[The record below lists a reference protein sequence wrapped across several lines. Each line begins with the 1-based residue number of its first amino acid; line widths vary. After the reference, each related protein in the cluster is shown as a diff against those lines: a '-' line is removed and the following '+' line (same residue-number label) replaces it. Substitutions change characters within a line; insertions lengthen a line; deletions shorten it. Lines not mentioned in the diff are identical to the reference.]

1 MFIGSVEI
9 KGLARLAP
17 MAGISNAAYRTV
29 ARECG
34 SALTTSEEIDATGL
48 TRKNTKTRYDIAKY
62 LPEEKP
68 IALQI
73 LGANAE
79 TLVPG
84 AQWLQDQG
92 ADIIDLNMGCPVQKI
107 TKTGR
112 GSAMMK
118 DVKKTAGILEAMR
131 NVLTVPFTIKIRSG
145 WDEKHLNAVEV
156 ARMAEDVGVDAITV
170 HPRTRSQ
177 QFTGLSKWEMISQ
190 VVDAVN
196 IPITGNGDVKSMS
209 DARAMAAETGVESVM
224 IGRAAMGRPWVFD
237 ESFEDL
243 SPAGKYDY
251 QTRVINRHMPLIMEH
266 FPENVGLIQMQRHLS
281 WYAGG
286 RDRVRSFRVELFGAR
301 TYNETRDVFDR
312 YWASV
317 DPAVI
322 RPPFQTGREL
332 EGGSATL
339 V

>member
-1 MFIGSVEI
+1 MFIGNVEV

-73 LGANAE
+73 LGSNAE

-118 DVKKTAGILEAMR
+118 DVDKTAKILEAMR
-131 NVLTVPFTIKIRSG
+131 NVLTIPFTIKIRSG
-145 WDEKHLNAVEV
+145 WDEMHLNAVEV
-156 ARMAEDVGVDAITV
+156 AKMAEDVGVDAITV

-177 QFTGLSKWEMISQ
+177 QFTGLSKWDMISQ

-196 IPITGNGDVKSMS
+196 IPVTGNGDVKSMS
-209 DARAMAAETGVESVM
+209 DARRMAAETGVESVM
-224 IGRAAMGRPWVFD
+224 IGRGAMGKPWVFD

-243 SPAGKYDY
+243 SPAGKYEY
-251 QTRVINRHMPLIMEH
+251 QSRVIDRHMPLIMDH
-266 FPENVGLIQMQRHLS
+266 FPEKVGLIQMQRHLS

-286 RDRVRSFRVELFGAR
+286 RDRVRTFRVELFGAES
-301 TYNETRDVFDR
+301 YQETRDVFDR

-317 DPAVI
+317 DPSVSEQPNMAVI
-322 RPPFQTGREL
+322 
-332 EGGSATL
+332 
-339 V
+339 

>member
-1 MFIGSVEI
+1 MFIGNIEV

-48 TRKNTKTRYDIAKY
+48 TRKNTKTRYDITKY

-118 DVKKTAGILEAMR
+118 DVEKTAKILKAMR
-131 NVLTVPFTIKIRSG
+131 AVLTIPFTIKIRSG
-145 WDEKHLNAVEV
+145 WDETHLNAVEV
-156 ARMAEDVGVDAITV
+156 AKMAEDVGVDAITV

-177 QFTGLSKWEMISQ
+177 QFTGLSKWDMISQ

-196 IPITGNGDVKSMS
+196 VPVTGNGDVKSMS
-209 DARAMAAETGVESVM
+209 DARRMAAETGVESVM
-224 IGRAAMGRPWVFD
+224 IGRGAMGKPWVFD

-243 SPAGKYDY
+243 SPDGKYEY
-251 QTRVINRHMPLIMEH
+251 QTRVINRHMPLIMDH
-266 FPENVGLIQMQRHLS
+266 FPEKVGLIQMQRHLS

-286 RDRVRSFRVELFGAR
+286 RDRVRTFRVELFGAES
-301 TYNETRDVFDR
+301 YQETRDVFDR

-317 DPAVI
+317 DPSVSEQPNVAIV
-322 RPPFQTGREL
+322 
-332 EGGSATL
+332 
-339 V
+339 

>member
-1 MFIGSVEI
+1 MFIGNVEV

-73 LGANAE
+73 LGSNAE

-118 DVKKTAGILEAMR
+118 DVEKTAKILEAMR
-131 NVLTVPFTIKIRSG
+131 AVLTIPFTIKIRSG
-145 WDEKHLNAVEV
+145 WDEMHLNAVEV
-156 ARMAEDVGVDAITV
+156 AKMAEDVGVDAITV

-177 QFTGLSKWEMISQ
+177 QFSGLSKWDMISQ
-190 VVDAVN
+190 VVDSVN
-196 IPITGNGDVKSMS
+196 IPVTGNGDVKSMS
-209 DARAMAAETGVESVM
+209 DARRMAAETGVESVM
-224 IGRAAMGRPWVFD
+224 IGRGAMGKPWVFD

-243 SPAGKYDY
+243 SPAGKYEY
-251 QTRVINRHMPLIMEH
+251 QSRVIDRHMPLIMDH
-266 FPENVGLIQMQRHLS
+266 FPEKVGLIQMQRHLS

-286 RDRVRSFRVELFGAR
+286 RDRVRTFRVELFGAES
-301 TYNETRDVFDR
+301 YQETRDVFDR

-317 DPAVI
+317 DPSVSEQPNVVI
-322 RPPFQTGREL
+322 
-332 EGGSATL
+332 

>member
-1 MFIGSVEI
+1 MFIGNVEV

-17 MAGISNAAYRTV
+17 MAGISNAAYRMV

-118 DVKKTAGILEAMR
+118 DVAKNAKILEAMR
-131 NVLTVPFTIKIRSG
+131 AVLTVPFTIKIRSG
-145 WDEKHLNAVEV
+145 WDEEHLNAVEV
-156 ARMAEDVGVDAITV
+156 AKMAEDVGVDAITV
-170 HPRTRSQ
+170 HPRTRTQ
-177 QFTGLSKWEMISQ
+177 QFSGLSKWEMITQ

-209 DARAMAAETGVESVM
+209 DARRMVAETGVESVM
-224 IGRAAMGRPWVFD
+224 IGRGAMGKPWVFD

-243 SPAGKYDY
+243 SEIDKYEY
-251 QTRVINRHMPLIMEH
+251 QTRVINRHTALIIEL
-266 FPENVGLIQMQRHLS
+266 FPENVGLIQMQKHLS

-286 RDRVRSFRVELFGAR
+286 RDRVRQFRVELFGAD
-301 TYNETRDVFDR
+301 TYEETREIFDR

-317 DPAVI
+317 DPANSEQPNMAAV
-322 RPPFQTGREL
+322 
-332 EGGSATL
+332 
-339 V
+339 

>member
-1 MFIGSVEI
+1 MFIGNVEV

-17 MAGISNAAYRTV
+17 MAGISNAPYRIV

-48 TRKNTKTRYDIAKY
+48 TRENPRTRYDIAKY

-73 LGANAE
+73 LGEAAK

-84 AQWLQDQG
+84 VQYLQDQG
-92 ADIIDLNMGCPVQKI
+92 ADIIDLNMGCPMPKI

-112 GSAMMK
+112 GSALMK
-118 DVKKTAGILEAMR
+118 DVQKTSAILSAMR
-131 NVLTVPFTIKIRSG
+131 RVLTVPFTIKIRSG

-156 ARMAEDVGVDAITV
+156 AKMAEDVGIDAITV
-170 HPRTRSQ
+170 HPRTRAQ
-177 QFTGLSKWEMISQ
+177 RFTGLSRWGMIAQ

-196 IPITGNGDVKSMS
+196 IPVTGNGDVQSMS
-209 DARAMAAETGVESVM
+209 DARRMQASTGCESVM
-224 IGRAAMGRPWVFD
+224 IGRAAMGKPWVFD

-243 SPAGKYDY
+243 SPEGKYEY
-251 QTRVINRHMPLIMEH
+251 QSRVINRHMPLIEDH
-266 FPENVGLIQMQRHLS
+266 FPEHAGLIQMQRHLS

-286 RDRVRSFRVELFGAR
+286 RDRVRAFRVELFATR
-301 TYNETRDVFDR
+301 TYAEARRVFDR
-312 YWASV
+312 YWESV
-317 DPAVI
+317 RPGIAERAEVAAV
-322 RPPFQTGREL
+322 
-332 EGGSATL
+332 

>member
-1 MFIGSVEI
+1 MFIGNVEV

-17 MAGISNAAYRTV
+17 MAGISNAAFRMV

-34 SALTTSEEIDATGL
+34 SELTTSEEIDAQGIF
-48 TRKNTKTRYDIAKY
+48 RKNTKTRYDIAKY

-73 LGANAE
+73 LGADAE

-92 ADIIDLNMGCPVQKI
+92 ADIIDLNMGCPVKKI

-112 GSAMMK
+112 GSALMK
-118 DVKKTAGILEAMR
+118 DVPKTAKILAAMR
-131 NVLTVPFTIKIRSG
+131 KAIDVPFTIKIRSG
-145 WDEKHLNAVEV
+145 WDEKHLNAVEI
-156 ARMAEDVGVDAITV
+156 AKMAEDVGIDAITV

-177 QFTGLSKWEMISQ
+177 QFSGLSKWEMIGQ

-196 IPITGNGDVKSMS
+196 IPITGNGDVKSMT
-209 DARAMAAETGVESVM
+209 DARRMAAETGVESVM
-224 IGRAAMGRPWVFD
+224 IGRGAMGKPWVFD
-237 ESFEDL
+237 ESFDELDEQ
-243 SPAGKYDY
+243 GKYEY
-251 QTRVINRHMPLIMEH
+251 QTRVINRHVQLIMEL
-266 FPENVGLIQMQRHLS
+266 FPEHVGLVQMQKHLS

-286 RDRVRSFRVELFGAR
+286 RERVRSFRVELFGAR
-301 TYNETRDVFDR
+301 TYEETQGVFDR
-312 YWASV
+312 YWSSV
-317 DPAVI
+317 DPSRIRQLDMAV
-322 RPPFQTGREL
+322 
-332 EGGSATL
+332 

>member
-1 MFIGSVEI
+1 MFIGNIEV

-118 DVKKTAGILEAMR
+118 DVEKTAKILKAMR
-131 NVLTVPFTIKIRSG
+131 AVLTIPFTIKIRSG
-145 WDEKHLNAVEV
+145 WDETHLNAVEV
-156 ARMAEDVGVDAITV
+156 AKMAEDVGVDAITV

-177 QFTGLSKWEMISQ
+177 QFTGLSKWDMISQ

-196 IPITGNGDVKSMS
+196 VPVTGNGDVKSMS
-209 DARAMAAETGVESVM
+209 DARRMAAETGVESVM
-224 IGRAAMGRPWVFD
+224 IGRGAMGKPWVFD

-243 SPAGKYDY
+243 SPDGKYEY
-251 QTRVINRHMPLIMEH
+251 QTRVINRHMPLIMDH
-266 FPENVGLIQMQRHLS
+266 FPEKVGLIQMQRHLS

-286 RDRVRSFRVELFGAR
+286 RDRVRTFRVELFGAES
-301 TYNETRDVFDR
+301 YQETRDVFDR

-317 DPAVI
+317 DPSVSEQPNVAIV
-322 RPPFQTGREL
+322 
-332 EGGSATL
+332 
-339 V
+339 

>member
-1 MFIGSVEI
+1 MFIGNVEV

-73 LGANAE
+73 LGSNAE

-118 DVKKTAGILEAMR
+118 DVDKTAKILEAMR
-131 NVLTVPFTIKIRSG
+131 NVLTIPFTIKIRSG
-145 WDEKHLNAVEV
+145 WDEMHLNAVEV
-156 ARMAEDVGVDAITV
+156 AKMAEDVGVDAITV

-177 QFTGLSKWEMISQ
+177 QFTGLSKWDMISQ

-196 IPITGNGDVKSMS
+196 IPVTGNGDVKSMS
-209 DARAMAAETGVESVM
+209 DARRMAAETGVESVM
-224 IGRAAMGRPWVFD
+224 IGRGAMGKPWVFD

-243 SPAGKYDY
+243 SPAGKYEY
-251 QTRVINRHMPLIMEH
+251 QSRVIDRHMPLIMDH
-266 FPENVGLIQMQRHLS
+266 FPEKVGLIQMQRHLS
-281 WYAGG
+281 WYSGG
-286 RDRVRSFRVELFGAR
+286 RDRVRTFRVELFGAES
-301 TYNETRDVFDR
+301 YQETRDVFDR

-317 DPAVI
+317 DPSVSEQPNMAV
-322 RPPFQTGREL
+322 
-332 EGGSATL
+332 

>member
-1 MFIGSVEI
+1 
-9 KGLARLAP
+9 
-17 MAGISNAAYRTV
+17 
-29 ARECG
+29 
-34 SALTTSEEIDATGL
+34 
-48 TRKNTKTRYDIAKY
+48 
-62 LPEEKP
+62 
-68 IALQI
+68 
-73 LGANAE
+73 
-79 TLVPG
+79 VPG

-118 DVKKTAGILEAMR
+118 DVKKTAEILAAMR
-131 NVLTVPFTIKIRSG
+131 KVLTVPFTIKIRSG

-156 ARMAEDVGVDAITV
+156 SKMAEDVGIDAITV

-209 DARAMAAETGVESVM
+209 DARKMAAETGVESVM
-224 IGRAAMGRPWVFD
+224 IGRAAMGAPWVFD

-243 SPAGKYDY
+243 SPEGKYDY

-266 FPENVGLIQMQRHLS
+266 FPEKVGLIQMQRHLS

-301 TYNETRDVFDR
+301 SYQETRDVFDR

-317 DPAVI
+317 DPAVSQQ
-322 RPPFQTGREL
+322 PNM
-332 EGGSATL
+332 A
-339 V
+339 VV

>member
-1 MFIGSVEI
+1 MFIGNVEV

-17 MAGISNAAYRTV
+17 MAGISNAAYRMV

-73 LGANAE
+73 LGSNAE

-84 AQWLQDQG
+84 SQWLQDQG

-118 DVKKTAGILEAMR
+118 DVVKTAKILEAMR
-131 NVLTVPFTIKIRSG
+131 AVITVPFTIKIRSG
-145 WDEKHLNAVEV
+145 WDEEHLNAVEV
-156 ARMAEDVGVDAITV
+156 AKMAEDVGVDAITV
-170 HPRTRSQ
+170 HPRTRTQ
-177 QFTGLSKWEMISQ
+177 QFTGLSKWDMITQ

-196 IPITGNGDVKSMS
+196 IPITGNGDVKSMA
-209 DARAMAAETGVESVM
+209 DARRMAAETGVESVM
-224 IGRAAMGRPWVFD
+224 IGRGAMGKPWVFD

-243 SPAGKYDY
+243 SDQEKYEY
-251 QTRVINRHMPLIMEH
+251 QTRVVNRHTELIVEL
-266 FPENVGLIQMQRHLS
+266 FPENVGLIQMQKHLS

-286 RDRVRSFRVELFGAR
+286 RDRVRAFRVELFGANS
-301 TYNETRDVFDR
+301 YEETRDVFDR

-317 DPAVI
+317 DPSTSEQPNMAAV
-322 RPPFQTGREL
+322 
-332 EGGSATL
+332 
-339 V
+339 

>member
-1 MFIGSVEI
+1 MFIGNVEV

-73 LGANAE
+73 LGSNAE

-118 DVKKTAGILEAMR
+118 DVEKTAKILEAMR
-131 NVLTVPFTIKIRSG
+131 AVLTIPFTIKIRSG
-145 WDEKHLNAVEV
+145 WDEMHLNAVEV
-156 ARMAEDVGVDAITV
+156 AKMAEDVGVDAITV

-177 QFTGLSKWEMISQ
+177 QFSGLSKWDMISQ

-196 IPITGNGDVKSMS
+196 IPVTGNGDVKSMS
-209 DARAMAAETGVESVM
+209 DARRMAAETGVESVM
-224 IGRAAMGRPWVFD
+224 IGRGAMGKPWVFD

-243 SPAGKYDY
+243 SPAGKYEY
-251 QTRVINRHMPLIMEH
+251 QSRVIDRHMPLIMDH
-266 FPENVGLIQMQRHLS
+266 FPEKVGLIQMQRHLS

-286 RDRVRSFRVELFGAR
+286 RDRVRTFRVELFGAES
-301 TYNETRDVFDR
+301 YQETRDVFDR

-317 DPAVI
+317 DPSVSEQPNVVI
-322 RPPFQTGREL
+322 
-332 EGGSATL
+332 

>member
-1 MFIGSVEI
+1 MFIGNIEV

-118 DVKKTAGILEAMR
+118 DDEKTAKILKAMR
-131 NVLTVPFTIKIRSG
+131 EVLTIPFTIKIRSG
-145 WDEKHLNAVEV
+145 WDENHLNAVEV
-156 ARMAEDVGVDAITV
+156 AKMAEDVGVDAITV

-177 QFTGLSKWEMISQ
+177 QFTGLSKWDMISQ

-196 IPITGNGDVKSMS
+196 IPVTGNGDVKSMS
-209 DARAMAAETGVESVM
+209 DARRMASETGVESVM
-224 IGRAAMGRPWVFD
+224 IGRGVMGKPWVFD
-237 ESFEDL
+237 ESFENL
-243 SPAGKYDY
+243 SSAGKYEY
-251 QTRVINRHMPLIMEH
+251 QTRVINRHMPLIMDH
-266 FPENVGLIQMQRHLS
+266 FPEKVGLIQMQRHLS

-286 RDRVRSFRVELFGAR
+286 RDRVRTFRVELFGAES
-301 TYNETRDVFDR
+301 YQETRDVFDR

-317 DPAVI
+317 DPSVSEQ
-322 RPPFQTGREL
+322 PN
-332 EGGSATL
+332 L
-339 V
+339 VVV

>member
-1 MFIGSVEI
+1 MFIGNVEV

-73 LGANAE
+73 LGSNAE

-118 DVKKTAGILEAMR
+118 DVEKTAKILEAMR
-131 NVLTVPFTIKIRSG
+131 AVLTIPFTIKIRSG
-145 WDEKHLNAVEV
+145 WDEMHLNAVEV
-156 ARMAEDVGVDAITV
+156 AKMAEDVGVDAITV

-177 QFTGLSKWEMISQ
+177 QFSGLSKWDMISQ

-196 IPITGNGDVKSMS
+196 IPVTGNGDVKSMS
-209 DARAMAAETGVESVM
+209 DARRMAAETGVESVM
-224 IGRAAMGRPWVFD
+224 IGRGAMGKPWVFD
-237 ESFEDL
+237 ESFENL
-243 SPAGKYDY
+243 SPAGKYEY
-251 QTRVINRHMPLIMEH
+251 QSRVIDRHMPLIMDH
-266 FPENVGLIQMQRHLS
+266 FPEKVGLIQMQRHLS

-286 RDRVRSFRVELFGAR
+286 RDRVRTFRVELFGAES
-301 TYNETRDVFDR
+301 YQETRDVFDR

-317 DPAVI
+317 DPSVSEQPNVVI
-322 RPPFQTGREL
+322 
-332 EGGSATL
+332 

>member
-1 MFIGSVEI
+1 
-9 KGLARLAP
+9 

-73 LGANAE
+73 LGSNAE

-118 DVKKTAGILEAMR
+118 DVDKTAKILEAMR
-131 NVLTVPFTIKIRSG
+131 NVLTIPFTIKIRSG
-145 WDEKHLNAVEV
+145 WDEMHLNAVEV
-156 ARMAEDVGVDAITV
+156 AKMAEDVGVDAITV

-177 QFTGLSKWEMISQ
+177 QFTGLSKWDMISQ

-196 IPITGNGDVKSMS
+196 IPVTGNGDVKSMS
-209 DARAMAAETGVESVM
+209 DARRMAAETGVESVM
-224 IGRAAMGRPWVFD
+224 IGRGAMGKPWVFD

-243 SPAGKYDY
+243 SPAGKYEY
-251 QTRVINRHMPLIMEH
+251 QSRVIDRHMPLIMDH
-266 FPENVGLIQMQRHLS
+266 FPEKVGLIQMQRHLS

-286 RDRVRSFRVELFGAR
+286 RDRVRTFRVELFGAES
-301 TYNETRDVFDR
+301 YQETRDVFDR

-317 DPAVI
+317 DPSVSEQPNMAV
-322 RPPFQTGREL
+322 
-332 EGGSATL
+332 

>member
-1 MFIGSVEI
+1 
-9 KGLARLAP
+9 

-73 LGANAE
+73 LGSNAE

-118 DVKKTAGILEAMR
+118 DVEKTAKILEAMR
-131 NVLTVPFTIKIRSG
+131 AVLTIPFTIKIRSG
-145 WDEKHLNAVEV
+145 WDEMHLNAVEV
-156 ARMAEDVGVDAITV
+156 AKMAEDVGVDAITV

-177 QFTGLSKWEMISQ
+177 QFTGLSKWDMISQ

-196 IPITGNGDVKSMS
+196 VPVTGNGDVKSMS
-209 DARAMAAETGVESVM
+209 DARRMAAETGVESVM
-224 IGRAAMGRPWVFD
+224 IGRGAMGKPWVFD

-243 SPAGKYDY
+243 SPSGKYEY

-266 FPENVGLIQMQRHLS
+266 FPEKVGLIQMQRHLS

-286 RDRVRSFRVELFGAR
+286 RDRVRTFRVELFGAES
-301 TYNETRDVFDR
+301 YQETRDVFDR

-317 DPAVI
+317 DPSVSEQPNVAV
-322 RPPFQTGREL
+322 
-332 EGGSATL
+332 

>member
-1 MFIGSVEI
+1 MFIGNVEV

-17 MAGISNAAYRTV
+17 MAGISNAAYRMV

-118 DVKKTAGILEAMR
+118 DVPKTAKILEAMR
-131 NVLTVPFTIKIRSG
+131 AVLTVPFTIKIRSG

-156 ARMAEDVGVDAITV
+156 AKMAEDVGVDAITV
-170 HPRTRSQ
+170 HPRTRTQ
-177 QFTGLSKWEMISQ
+177 QFSGLSKWDMITQ

-196 IPITGNGDVKSMS
+196 IPVTGNGDVKSMS
-209 DARAMAAETGVESVM
+209 DAKRMAAETGVESVM
-224 IGRAAMGRPWVFD
+224 IGRGAMGKPWVFD
-237 ESFEDL
+237 ETFEDL
-243 SPAGKYDY
+243 SPEEKYDY
-251 QTRVINRHMPLIMEH
+251 QTRVINRHTELIIEL
-266 FPENVGLIQMQRHLS
+266 FPEHVGLIQMQKHLS

-286 RDRVRSFRVELFGAR
+286 RDRVRQFRVELFGAD
-301 TYNETRDVFDR
+301 TYEETRAIFDR

-317 DPAVI
+317 DPSMSEQPNMAAV
-322 RPPFQTGREL
+322 
-332 EGGSATL
+332 
-339 V
+339 

>member
-1 MFIGSVEI
+1 MFIGNIEV

-118 DVKKTAGILEAMR
+118 DVEKTAKILEAMR
-131 NVLTVPFTIKIRSG
+131 AVLTIPFTIKIRSG
-145 WDEKHLNAVEV
+145 WDETHLNAIEV
-156 ARMAEDVGVDAITV
+156 AKMAEDVGVDAITV

-177 QFTGLSKWEMISQ
+177 QFTGLSKWDMISQ

-196 IPITGNGDVKSMS
+196 VPVTGNGDVKSMS
-209 DARAMAAETGVESVM
+209 DARRMAAETGVESVM
-224 IGRAAMGRPWVFD
+224 IGRGAMGKPWVFD

-243 SPAGKYDY
+243 SPDGKYEY
-251 QTRVINRHMPLIMEH
+251 QTRVINRHMPLIMDH
-266 FPENVGLIQMQRHLS
+266 FPEKVGLIQMQRHLS

-286 RDRVRSFRVELFGAR
+286 RDRVRTFRVELFGAES
-301 TYNETRDVFDR
+301 YQETRDVFDR

-317 DPAVI
+317 DPSVSEQPNVAIV
-322 RPPFQTGREL
+322 
-332 EGGSATL
+332 
-339 V
+339 

>member
-1 MFIGSVEI
+1 MFIGNIEI

-17 MAGISNAAYRTV
+17 MAGISNAAYRVV

-73 LGANAE
+73 LGATAE

-118 DVKKTAGILEAMR
+118 DVAKTAKILEAMR
-131 NVLTVPFTIKIRSG
+131 KVLTVPLTIKIRSG
-145 WDEKHLNAVEV
+145 WDEKHLNTVEV
-156 ARMAEDVGVDAITV
+156 AKMAEDVGVDAITV
-170 HPRTRSQ
+170 HPRTRAQ
-177 QFTGLSKWEMISQ
+177 QFTGLSKWDMISQ

-196 IPITGNGDVKSMS
+196 IPITGNGDVKSML
-209 DARAMAAETGVESVM
+209 DARRMAQETGVESVM
-224 IGRAAMGRPWVFD
+224 IGRGAMGKPWVFD
-237 ESFEDL
+237 ETFEDL
-243 SPAGKYDY
+243 SPQGKYEY
-251 QTRVINRHMPLIMEH
+251 QTRVINRHTELIVEL
-266 FPENVGLIQMQRHLS
+266 FPEKVGLIQMQKHLS

-286 RDRVRSFRVELFGAR
+286 RERVRAFRVELFGVK
-301 TYNETRDVFDR
+301 TYEETREIFDR

-317 DPAVI
+317 DPATSEQPNMAAV
-322 RPPFQTGREL
+322 
-332 EGGSATL
+332 
-339 V
+339 

>member
-1 MFIGSVEI
+1 MFIGNVEV

-17 MAGISNAAYRTV
+17 MAGISNAAYRIV

-48 TRKNTKTRYDIAKY
+48 TRKNAKTRYDIAKY

-73 LGANAE
+73 LGAEAE
-79 TLVPG
+79 YLVPG

-118 DVKKTAGILEAMR
+118 DVAKTAGILEAMR
-131 NVLTVPFTIKIRSG
+131 KVLTVPFTIKIRSG

-156 ARMAEDVGVDAITV
+156 AKMAEDVGVDAITV

-177 QFTGLSKWEMISQ
+177 QFTGLSKWDMISQ
-190 VVDAVN
+190 VVDAVD

-209 DARAMAAETGVESVM
+209 DARRMAAETGVESVM
-224 IGRAAMGRPWVFD
+224 IGRAAMGNPWVFD

-243 SPAGKYDY
+243 SPEGKYEY

-266 FPENVGLIQMQRHLS
+266 FPEKVGLIQMQRHLS

-301 TYNETRDVFDR
+301 SYDETREVFDR

-317 DPAVI
+317 DPAVSVQ
-322 RPPFQTGREL
+322 PNMAAVQD
-332 EGGSATL
+332 
-339 V
+339 

>member
-1 MFIGSVEI
+1 MFIGNVEV

-73 LGANAE
+73 LGSNAE

-118 DVKKTAGILEAMR
+118 DVEKTAKILEAMR
-131 NVLTVPFTIKIRSG
+131 NVLTIPFTIKIRSG
-145 WDEKHLNAVEV
+145 WDEMHLNAVEV
-156 ARMAEDVGVDAITV
+156 AKMAEDVGVDAITV

-177 QFTGLSKWEMISQ
+177 QFTGLSKWDMISQ

-196 IPITGNGDVKSMS
+196 IPVTGNGDVKSMS
-209 DARAMAAETGVESVM
+209 DARRMAAETGVESVM
-224 IGRAAMGRPWVFD
+224 IGRGAMGKPWVFD

-243 SPAGKYDY
+243 SPAGKYEY
-251 QTRVINRHMPLIMEH
+251 QSRVIDRHMPLIMDH
-266 FPENVGLIQMQRHLS
+266 FPEKVGLIQMQRHLS
-281 WYAGG
+281 WYSGG
-286 RDRVRSFRVELFGAR
+286 RDRVRTFRVELFGAES
-301 TYNETRDVFDR
+301 YQETRDVFDR

-317 DPAVI
+317 DPSVSEQPNMAV
-322 RPPFQTGREL
+322 
-332 EGGSATL
+332 

>member
-1 MFIGSVEI
+1 MFIGNVEV

-34 SALTTSEEIDATGL
+34 SELTTSEEIDATGL

-73 LGANAE
+73 LGSNAE

-118 DVKKTAGILEAMR
+118 DVDKTAKILEAMR
-131 NVLTVPFTIKIRSG
+131 NVLTIPFTIKIRSG
-145 WDEKHLNAVEV
+145 WDEMHLNAVEV
-156 ARMAEDVGVDAITV
+156 AKMAEDVGVDAITV

-177 QFTGLSKWEMISQ
+177 QFTGLSKWDMISQ

-196 IPITGNGDVKSMS
+196 IPVTGNGDVKSMS
-209 DARAMAAETGVESVM
+209 DARRMAAETGVESVM
-224 IGRAAMGRPWVFD
+224 IGRGAMGKPWVFD

-243 SPAGKYDY
+243 SPAGKYEY
-251 QTRVINRHMPLIMEH
+251 QSRVIDRHMPLIMDH
-266 FPENVGLIQMQRHLS
+266 FPEKVGLIQMQRHLS

-286 RDRVRSFRVELFGAR
+286 RDRVRTFRVELFGAES
-301 TYNETRDVFDR
+301 YQETRDVFDR

-317 DPAVI
+317 DPSVSEQPNMAV
-322 RPPFQTGREL
+322 
-332 EGGSATL
+332 

>member
-1 MFIGSVEI
+1 MFIGNIEV

-118 DVKKTAGILEAMR
+118 DVEKTAKILKAMR
-131 NVLTVPFTIKIRSG
+131 AVLTIPFTIKIRSG
-145 WDEKHLNAVEV
+145 WDETHLNAVEV
-156 ARMAEDVGVDAITV
+156 AKMAEDVGVDAITV

-177 QFTGLSKWEMISQ
+177 QFTGLSKWDMISQ

-196 IPITGNGDVKSMS
+196 VPVTGNGDVKSMS
-209 DARAMAAETGVESVM
+209 DARRMATETGVESVM
-224 IGRAAMGRPWVFD
+224 IGRGAMGKPWVFD

-243 SPAGKYDY
+243 SPDGKYEY
-251 QTRVINRHMPLIMEH
+251 QTRVINRHMPLIMDH
-266 FPENVGLIQMQRHLS
+266 FPEKVGLIQMQRHLS

-286 RDRVRSFRVELFGAR
+286 RDRVRTFRVELFGAES
-301 TYNETRDVFDR
+301 YQETRDVFDR

-317 DPAVI
+317 DPSVSEQPNVAIV
-322 RPPFQTGREL
+322 
-332 EGGSATL
+332 
-339 V
+339 

>member
-1 MFIGSVEI
+1 MFIGNIEV

-118 DVKKTAGILEAMR
+118 DVEKTAKILKAMR
-131 NVLTVPFTIKIRSG
+131 AVLTIPFTIKIRSG
-145 WDEKHLNAVEV
+145 WDETHLNAVEV
-156 ARMAEDVGVDAITV
+156 AKMAEDVGVDAITV

-177 QFTGLSKWEMISQ
+177 QFTGLSKWDMISQ

-196 IPITGNGDVKSMS
+196 VPVTGNGDVKSMS
-209 DARAMAAETGVESVM
+209 DARRMADETGVESVM
-224 IGRAAMGRPWVFD
+224 IGRGAMGKPWVFD

-243 SPAGKYDY
+243 SPDGKYEY
-251 QTRVINRHMPLIMEH
+251 QTRVINRHMPLIMDH
-266 FPENVGLIQMQRHLS
+266 FPEKVGLIQMQRHLS

-286 RDRVRSFRVELFGAR
+286 RDRVRTFRVELFGAES
-301 TYNETRDVFDR
+301 YQETRDVFDR

-317 DPAVI
+317 DPSVSEQPNVAIV
-322 RPPFQTGREL
+322 
-332 EGGSATL
+332 
-339 V
+339 

>member
-1 MFIGSVEI
+1 MFIGNVEV

-73 LGANAE
+73 LGSNAE

-118 DVKKTAGILEAMR
+118 DVDKTAKILEAMR
-131 NVLTVPFTIKIRSG
+131 NVLTIPFTIKIRSG
-145 WDEKHLNAVEV
+145 WDEMHLNAVEV
-156 ARMAEDVGVDAITV
+156 AKMAEDVGVDAITV

-177 QFTGLSKWEMISQ
+177 QFSGLSQ

-196 IPITGNGDVKSMS
+196 IPVTGNGDVKSMS
-209 DARAMAAETGVESVM
+209 DARRMAAETGVESVM
-224 IGRAAMGRPWVFD
+224 IGRGAMGKPWVFD

-243 SPAGKYDY
+243 SPAGKYEY
-251 QTRVINRHMPLIMEH
+251 QSRVIDRHMPLIMDH
-266 FPENVGLIQMQRHLS
+266 FPEKVGLIQMQRHLS

-286 RDRVRSFRVELFGAR
+286 RDRVRTFRVELFGAES
-301 TYNETRDVFDR
+301 YQETRDVFDR

-317 DPAVI
+317 DPSVSEQPNVVI
-322 RPPFQTGREL
+322 
-332 EGGSATL
+332 

>member
-1 MFIGSVEI
+1 MFIGNVEV

-73 LGANAE
+73 LGSNAE

-118 DVKKTAGILEAMR
+118 DIEKTAKILEAMR
-131 NVLTVPFTIKIRSG
+131 AVLTIPFTIKIRSG
-145 WDEKHLNAVEV
+145 WDEMHLNAVEV
-156 ARMAEDVGVDAITV
+156 AKMAEDVGVDAITV

-177 QFTGLSKWEMISQ
+177 QFSGLSKWDMISQ

-196 IPITGNGDVKSMS
+196 IPVTGNGDVKSMS
-209 DARAMAAETGVESVM
+209 DARRMAAETGVESVM
-224 IGRAAMGRPWVFD
+224 IGRGAMGKPWVFD

-243 SPAGKYDY
+243 SPAGKYEY
-251 QTRVINRHMPLIMEH
+251 QSRVIDRHMPLIMDH
-266 FPENVGLIQMQRHLS
+266 FPEKVGLIQMQRHLS

-286 RDRVRSFRVELFGAR
+286 RDRVRTFRVELFGAES
-301 TYNETRDVFDR
+301 YQETRDVFDR

-317 DPAVI
+317 DPSVSEQPNVVI
-322 RPPFQTGREL
+322 
-332 EGGSATL
+332 

>member
-1 MFIGSVEI
+1 MFIGNVEV

-73 LGANAE
+73 LGSNAE

-118 DVKKTAGILEAMR
+118 DVEKTAKILEAMR
-131 NVLTVPFTIKIRSG
+131 AVLTIPFTIKIRSG
-145 WDEKHLNAVEV
+145 WDEMHLNAVEV
-156 ARMAEDVGVDAITV
+156 AKMAEDVGVDAITV

-177 QFTGLSKWEMISQ
+177 QFTGLSKWDMISQ

-196 IPITGNGDVKSMS
+196 VPVTGNGDVKSMS
-209 DARAMAAETGVESVM
+209 DARRMAAETGVESVM
-224 IGRAAMGRPWVFD
+224 IGRGAMGKPWVFD

-243 SPAGKYDY
+243 SPSGKYEY

-266 FPENVGLIQMQRHLS
+266 FPEKVGLIQMQRHLS

-286 RDRVRSFRVELFGAR
+286 RDRVRTFRVELFGAES
-301 TYNETRDVFDR
+301 YQETRDVFDR

-317 DPAVI
+317 DPSVSEQPNVAV
-322 RPPFQTGREL
+322 
-332 EGGSATL
+332 

>member
-1 MFIGSVEI
+1 
-9 KGLARLAP
+9 
-17 MAGISNAAYRTV
+17 MAGISNAAYRMV

-73 LGANAE
+73 LGSNAE

-84 AQWLQDQG
+84 SQWLQDQG

-118 DVKKTAGILEAMR
+118 DVVKTAKILEAMR
-131 NVLTVPFTIKIRSG
+131 AVITVPFTIKIRSG
-145 WDEKHLNAVEV
+145 WDEEHLNAVEV
-156 ARMAEDVGVDAITV
+156 AKMAEDVGVDAITV
-170 HPRTRSQ
+170 HPRTRTQ
-177 QFTGLSKWEMISQ
+177 QFTGLSKWDMITQ

-196 IPITGNGDVKSMS
+196 IPITGNGDVKSMA
-209 DARAMAAETGVESVM
+209 DARRMAAETGVESVM
-224 IGRAAMGRPWVFD
+224 IGRGAMGKPWVFD

-243 SPAGKYDY
+243 SDQEKYEY
-251 QTRVINRHMPLIMEH
+251 QTRVVNRHTELIVEL
-266 FPENVGLIQMQRHLS
+266 FPENVGLIQMQKHLS

-286 RDRVRSFRVELFGAR
+286 RDRVRAFRVELFGANS
-301 TYNETRDVFDR
+301 YEETRDVFDR

-317 DPAVI
+317 DPSTSEQPNMAAV
-322 RPPFQTGREL
+322 
-332 EGGSATL
+332 
-339 V
+339 